1 MRKVIISAVGIVIV
15 IASVQTCKMMSASK
29 EQFKSISVDK
39 ITTVFTEKVVLSEV
53 PVFIESSG
61 VLEAVEKLELYSE
74 VQGMMLPDG
83 GKFKEGVSFSA
94 GQTLIAVKANDIQAQ
109 LVAQRSSFQRLLTS
123 VMADMRLDYNDQF
136 SGWNTYLT
144 NMNVEKALAELPVV
158 SSEQLKLF
166 LTGRSIY
173 SEYYNIKNAEINL
186 AKFGIT
192 APYNGILVESNVDP
206 GTVIRPGQKLG
217 VFIRPNNY
225 ELEIAVSAAITDK
238 LEKGQRVKLSI
249 DKFFDKTWDGTIS
262 RMNRTVNTESQLSA
276 VFVKVNSEK
285 LKDGMFMHAKIQ
297 ANAVESA
304 LEVSRSVL
312 FDDNKVFIVRD
323 SMLIEKP
330 ILVKHQAQNTAVI
343 SGLEN
348 GDELLTK
355 IPPGAFA
362 GMKVSI
368 YQETESK

>member
-61 VLEAVEKLELYSE
+61 VLEALEKLELYSE

-144 NMNVEKALAELPVV
+144 NMNVEKALAELAVV
-158 SSEQLKLF
+158 SSEQLNFF
-166 LTGRSIY
+166 L
-173 SEYYNIKNAEINL
+173 
-186 AKFGIT
+186 
-192 APYNGILVESNVDP
+192 LVE
-206 GTVIRPGQKLG
+206 
-217 VFIRPNNY
+217 VF
-225 ELEIAVSAAITDK
+225 
-238 LEKGQRVKLSI
+238 
-249 DKFFDKTWDGTIS
+249 
-262 RMNRTVNTESQLSA
+262 TVNITTSKML
-276 VFVKVNSEK
+276 K
-285 LKDGMFMHAKIQ
+285 LTLL
-297 ANAVESA
+297 NSA
-304 LEVSRSVL
+304 LQH
-312 FDDNKVFIVRD
+312 
-323 SMLIEKP
+323 P
-330 ILVKHQAQNTAVI
+330 IM
-343 SGLEN
+343 G
-348 GDELLTK
+348 
-355 IPPGAFA
+355 F
-362 GMKVSI
+362 
-368 YQETESK
+368 

>member
-15 IASVQTCKMMSASK
+15 IASVQTCKMMGASK

-61 VLEAVEKLELYSE
+61 VLEALEKLELYSE

-186 AKFGIT
+186 AKFSIT

-206 GTVIRPGQKLG
+206 GTVIRPGQRLG
-217 VFIRPNNY
+217 VFIRPNKY
-225 ELEIAVSAAITDK
+225 ELEIAVTAAITDK
-238 LEKGQRVKLSI
+238 LEKGQKVKLSI